1 MVKSTNGMSNVSS
14 AILLHYDDKIVC
26 VLKID
31 NNDIGNS
38 TFHLSLYI
46 KKGVWKYNIGY
57 FLKYF
62 LFKIY

>member
-26 VLKID
+26 VVKID
-31 NNDIGNS
+31 NNDIRNS
-38 TFHLSLYI
+38 TFHLSLFI
-46 KKGVWKYNIGY
+46 KDIRECDIGY
-57 FLKYF
+57 FFKYF